1 MGQQAASPML
11 TLHHQPVLLSE
22 VITLL
27 NPARSGTFVD
37 GTLGYAGHAQ
47 AIIQAGA
54 DRLIGVDQDLVAL
67 TYSRSLLGERAT
79 CLHGN
84 FSQLTAL
91 LKPLTIR
98 QVDGILLDIG
108 VSSLQLDDPKRGFSF
123 RVDGPLDMRM
133 NGHGSTTA
141 ADLVNSLPERELADM
156 LFQYGEER
164 LSRRIAK
171 LIVER
176 RRSKKFESTLDLAN
190 LLVEAYPASTRF
202 KHPHPATR
210 TFQALRIAVN
220 DELDSLK
227 QGISSG
233 LSLLAPGGVLAIISF
248 HSLEDRMVKQAFRAQ
263 AENPGWK
270 ILTKRPVIAGE
281 EEREL
286 NPRSRSAKL
295 RAIERTAILA

>member
-1 MGQQAASPML
+1 MAQTAASFTL
-11 TLHHQPVLLSE
+11 LHHQPVLLSE
-22 VITLL
+22 VLTLL
-27 NPARSGTFVD
+27 DPARSGIFVD
-37 GTLGYAGHAQ
+37 GTLGFAGHAQ

-67 TYSRSLLGERAT
+67 TYSRALLGVRAT

-220 DELDSLK
+220 DELGSLK